1 MINTMLRAIPS
12 FKRVGYIIISTDR
25 GLCGGLN
32 SNLFRKLLVEIR
44 AWQEKKVEVDIVAN
58 ITQNL
63 GQKVSLALE

>member
-12 FKRVGYIIISTDR
+12 FKRFGY
-25 GLCGGLN
+25 
-32 SNLFRKLLVEIR
+32 
-44 AWQEKKVEVDIVAN
+44 